1 MAFGHIVL
9 ACDWCSGFEQVT
21 AAVCLFAQCII
32 VTDRAHLK
40 TVGGHGLGIYCECVP
55 LILGHCKLKKTLWVC
70 PCVVSVRPQ
79 FTVSAG
85 FCV

>member
-1 MAFGHIVL
+1 MCLHMAFGHIVL

-40 TVGGHGLGIYCECVP
+40 TVGGGPWAGY
-55 LILGHCKLKKTLWVC
+55 ILVNVFH
-70 PCVVSVRPQ
+70 
-79 FTVSAG
+79 
-85 FCV
+85 